1 MNPVPDKLN
10 SFLQENKIATVCF
23 VDQENNPYCI
33 NCFYV
38 FDEEHSLFI
47 FKSSNGTMHQNFT
60 KPTASVSGT
69 ILPDTI
75 DILKLK
81 GMQFVGKIIDKEE
94 IVKLHLNSQY
104 LKKYP
109 MSIGIIGYIWAVRLD
124 FLKFTDNTLGF
135 GNKTIWTFK

>member
-1 MNPVPDKLN
+1 MNPVPDKLT
-10 SFLQENKIATVCF
+10 SFLQENKISTVCF

-38 FDEEHSLFI
+38 FDHEHFVLI

-60 KPTASVSGT
+60 KATASVSGT
-69 ILPDTI
+69 ILPNTI

-81 GMQFVGKIIDKEE
+81 GVQFVGKIIDKEE
-94 IVKLHLNSQY
+94 IEKLQLTSKY

-109 MSIGIIGYIWAVRLD
+109 
-124 FLKFTDNTLGF
+124 
-135 GNKTIWTFK
+135 